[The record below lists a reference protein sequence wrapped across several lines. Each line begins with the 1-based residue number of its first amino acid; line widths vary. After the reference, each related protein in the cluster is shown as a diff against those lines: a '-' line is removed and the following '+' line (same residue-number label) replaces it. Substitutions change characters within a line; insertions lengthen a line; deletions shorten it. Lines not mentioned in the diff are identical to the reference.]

1 MGICVKSEIGPLKK
15 VLLHRPGKELEQLV
29 PEELERLLFDDI
41 PYLALAQA
49 EHDTFADI
57 LRSQGAEVVYLE
69 ELMAETLRAEPA
81 LRERFVRQFLQEGGP
96 IAQTHAD
103 ELFDMLMELDDE
115 LTLVRKTMSGVT
127 TEEMGD
133 RLRDGPLTRL
143 TRSRRQF
150 VLDPIPNLY
159 FTRDPFASIGCGV
172 SLHQM
177 YSVTRRRETIYGSYI
192 MRCHPDFAGQVPLWY
207 DRTAPF
213 HIEGGDILNLSAEVL
228 AIGLSQRTSPEA
240 IELLAQRLFA
250 DERAEVRRILVLDIP
265 NMRAFMHLD
274 TVFTQL
280 DRDKFSVHPEI
291 LHSLRLYDIRRE
303 GHSMRVEERSETLE
317 DVLKDA
323 LGLERVTLIRCGGKD
338 NIASAREQWNDGAN
352 TLCIAPGKVIVYNR
366 NYVTNRILRDN
377 GVEVF
382 EMPSSELARGR
393 GGPRCMSMPLFREA
407 LND

>member
-1 MGICVKSEIGPLKK
+1 
-15 VLLHRPGKELEQLV
+15 
-29 PEELERLLFDDI
+29 
-41 PYLALAQA
+41 
-49 EHDTFADI
+49 
-57 LRSQGAEVVYLE
+57 
-69 ELMAETLRAEPA
+69 
-81 LRERFVRQFLQEGGP
+81 
-96 IAQTHAD
+96 
-103 ELFDMLMELDDE
+103 MLMELDDE
-115 LTLVRKTMSGVT
+115 LSLVRKTMSGVT
-127 TEEMGD
+127 TEEMGG
-133 RLRDGPLTRL
+133 RLKDGPLTSL
-143 TRSRRQF
+143 TRARRQF

-192 MRCHPDFAGQVPLWY
+192 MRYHPDFAGQVPLWY

-213 HIEGGDILNLSAEVL
+213 SIEGGDILNLSAEVL

-240 IELLAQRLFA
+240 IELLAQKLFA

-303 GHSMRVEERSETLE
+303 GRGMRVQERNETLE

-323 LGLERVTLIRCGGKD
+323 LGLESVTLIRCGGKD

-393 GGPRCMSMPLFREA
+393 GGPRCMSMPLLREA
-407 LND
+407 LEDR